1 MKASSARTAGMIPSR
16 GGAPIKGAPFRTVAP
31 APRHL
36 IGFTPGPKAVGSF
49 VPKLARKAFEK
60 FGFAAAAVL
69 TDWREIVGPEIA
81 ACSAPERLRWPKPAE
96 GDATQA
102 APRAGA
108 TLMLRVEPAR
118 ALDVQYKTAQ
128 IVERINAYF
137 GYRAVTEIRLIQA
150 PLAVVRSNPGL
161 VRSPAP
167 NAPQPGAK
175 TVLKAAFDKAQTG
188 GIEDADLRRALER
201 LGTAV
206 SAGPHR
212 RA

>member
-1 MKASSARTAGMIPSR
+1 MKTSNAQFAGN
-16 GGAPIKGAPFRTVAP
+16 GAQYN

-36 IGFTPGPKAVGSF
+36 TGFVPGPKAVGSF

-81 ACSAPERLRWPKPAE
+81 ACTAPERLRWPKPAE
-96 GDATQA
+96 GDTQSPPG
-102 APRAGA
+102 PRSGA
-108 TLMLRVEPAR
+108 TLLLRVEPAR

-150 PLAVVRSNPGL
+150 PLAVARANQI
-161 VRSPAP
+161 PARRP
-167 NAPQPGAK
+167 MSAAPVPGAK
-175 TVLKAAFDKAQTG
+175 AVLKAALGKVEAG

-201 LGTAV
+201 LGSAV
-206 SAGPHR
+206 SAAPHR
-212 RA
+212 HT

>member
-1 MKASSARTAGMIPSR
+1 MKSSNARFAGSGPQYN
-16 GGAPIKGAPFRTVAP
+16 

-36 IGFTPGPKAVGSF
+36 TGFLPGPKAVGSF

-69 TDWREIVGPEIA
+69 TDWREIVGLEIA
-81 ACSAPERLRWPKPAE
+81 ACTAPERLRWPKPAE
-96 GDATQA
+96 GDTQTPTG
-102 APRAGA
+102 PRSGA

-137 GYRAVTEIRLIQA
+137 GYRAVSDIRLIQA
-150 PLAVVRSNPGL
+150 PLAVVRANQI
-161 VRSPAP
+161 PARRP
-167 NAPQPGAK
+167 LPVSSMPAAPVPGAK
-175 TVLKAAFDKAQTG
+175 AVLKAELGKVEAG

-201 LGTAV
+201 LGSAV
-206 SAGPHR
+206 SAAPHR
-212 RA
+212 HT